1 MKNRPILGVDGSYFL
16 EEEYNNN
23 NNGSNGHL
31 NVLPKEE
38 HHHHHHHHYNFVSF
52 DEKSSFKIVFL
63 LWNVVIVRSKT
74 IRLAKSLYA
83 HLLSTP
89 DGQYVALG
97 GPINR

>member
-38 HHHHHHHHYNFVSF
+38 HHHHHHYNFVSF